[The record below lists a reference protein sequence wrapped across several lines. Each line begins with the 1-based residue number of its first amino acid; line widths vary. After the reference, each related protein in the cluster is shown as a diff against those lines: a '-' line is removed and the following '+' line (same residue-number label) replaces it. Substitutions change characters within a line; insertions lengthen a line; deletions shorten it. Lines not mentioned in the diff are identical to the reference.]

1 MSVDLK
7 PAPNESVT
15 TLVTGI
21 LADAQELVKQQF
33 QLFKHELRSD
43 LNKTK
48 EASLLLGVGVGLG
61 LAGVLLLG
69 LAAAYLLQ
77 WLIPTLPLWTCF
89 GICGLMLVAGAAGL
103 WYAGTL
109 KFESINP
116 VPEESV
122 QALKENVQWITNPK

>member
-7 PAPNESVT
+7 PAPNDSMT

-21 LADAQELVKQQF
+21 LTDAQELVKQQF
-33 QLFKHELRSD
+33 KLFKHEVRSD
-43 LNKTK
+43 LNKARD
-48 EASLLLGVGVGLG
+48 ASFLFGAGVGLG

-69 LAAAYLLQ
+69 VAAAYLLQ
-77 WLIPTLPLWTCF
+77 WLLPTLPLWTCF
-89 GICGLMLVAGAAGL
+89 GICGLVLVAGAAGL

-109 KFESINP
+109 KFESITP

-122 QALKENVQWITNPK
+122 QALKENVQGRTNPK

>member
-7 PAPNESVT
+7 PAPNESMT

-21 LADAQELVKQQF
+21 LTDAQELMKQQF
-33 QLFKHELRSD
+33 KLFKHEVRSD
-43 LNKTK
+43 LNKAK
-48 EASLLLGVGVGLG
+48 DASLLFGIGVGLG

-69 LAAAYLLQ
+69 VAAAYLLV
-77 WLIPTLPLWTCF
+77 WLFPTLPLWTCF
-89 GICGLMLVAGAAGL
+89 GICGLVLIAVAAGL
-103 WYAGTL
+103 WYAGMA
-109 KFESINP
+109 KIESVKP